1 MKLTV
6 SVIGTGNVAWHLS
19 SALENAGHEI
29 LEVYGR
35 NIHKANQLASR
46 LYATEAQDHLD
57 FTESHA
63 KLFIIA
69 VSDQAVPSVAEA
81 ILLPEGSILVHTSG
95 TLALN
100 ILSYSSADYIGI
112 LYPLQGF
119 TKTRELSFEEVPFLL
134 ESADKGTLKTLKKLC
149 KSLKSPAY
157 EIRSKER
164 KSIHVAAVFAA
175 NFTNHMVFLAES
187 IMKRQGLEFDI
198 LKPLII
204 EQMNKTLQLGAA
216 EAQTG
221 PAIRDDIDTL
231 ENHHDF
237 LAYNNQLAEI
247 YRSISQSIIDREEF

>member
-1 MKLTV
+1 MKLMV

-29 LEVYGR
+29 MEVYGR
-35 NIHKANQLASR
+35 NVHKANQLASR

-69 VSDQAVPSVAEA
+69 VSDQAVPSIAEA

-95 TLALN
+95 TLTLD
-100 ILSYSSADYIGI
+100 ILSYSSADYTGI

-119 TKTRELSFEEVPFLL
+119 TKFRELSFQEVPFLL
-134 ESADKGTLKTLKKLC
+134 ESGDNRTLKTLKKLC
-149 KSLKSPAY
+149 KSLKAPVY
-157 EIRSKER
+157 EIGSKER
-164 KSIHVAAVFAA
+164 KSIHLAAVFAA
-175 NFTNHMVFLAES
+175 NFTNHMVYLAES
-187 IMKRQGLEFDI
+187 IMKRQGLDFDI

-204 EQMNKTLQLGAA
+204 EQMNKTLTLGASD
-216 EAQTG
+216 AQTG
-221 PAIRDDIDTL
+221 PAIRADIDTL

-237 LAYNNQLAEI
+237 LAYNEQLAEI
-247 YRSISQSIIDREEF
+247 YRSISQSIMDREEL

>member
-1 MKLTV
+1 M
-6 SVIGTGNVAWHLS
+6 
-19 SALENAGHEI
+19 
-29 LEVYGR
+29 
-35 NIHKANQLASR
+35 
-46 LYATEAQDHLD
+46 
-57 FTESHA
+57 
-63 KLFIIA
+63 
-69 VSDQAVPSVAEA
+69 
-81 ILLPEGSILVHTSG
+81 
-95 TLALN
+95 
-100 ILSYSSADYIGI
+100 
-112 LYPLQGF
+112 
-119 TKTRELSFEEVPFLL
+119 PFLL